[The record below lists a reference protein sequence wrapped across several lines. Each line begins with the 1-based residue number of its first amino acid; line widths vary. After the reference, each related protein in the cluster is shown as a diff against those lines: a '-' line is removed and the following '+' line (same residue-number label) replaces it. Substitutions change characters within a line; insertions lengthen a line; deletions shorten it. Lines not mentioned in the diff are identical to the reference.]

1 MGAKLTVGSLFSGIG
16 GLDLGLERAGMEV
29 RWQCEIDPYC
39 REILGNRFRGVKV
52 YGDIRELR
60 GGDLPKT
67 DVLCGGFPCQDLSIA
82 GGVRKGLDGE
92 RSGLFFE
99 YARLIGELRP
109 RYVILENVPGLVADG
124 IDRVLGTLAGL
135 GYDAEWQTIQA
146 NWFGLPHIR
155 KRILIVAYPNGLG
168 CSIWPETG
176 GGSASEIVQLGFSR
190 EADRII
196 DDLGNSRVD
205 VSKHLREG
213 YGLPTGLDVIESRI
227 KALGNAVVPPIGE
240 YIGRLIVRA
249 DGGLA

>member
-39 REILGNRFRGVKV
+39 REILGNRFQGVKV

-82 GGVRKGLDGE
+82 NGFRKGLDGE

-109 RYVILENVPGLVADG
+109 RYVIMENVPGLIDDG
-124 IDRVLGTLAGL
+124 LDRVLGTLAGL

-155 KRILIVAYPNGLG
+155 KRVFIVAYPNGLG
-168 CSIWPETG
+168 CSIWPENG
-176 GGSASEIVQLGFSR
+176 GENASEIVQLGFSR

-205 VSKHLREG
+205 VSEHLREG
-213 YGLPTGLDVIESRI
+213 YGLPTELDVISSRI